1 MSMIEN
7 VDIVSKDESYYTK
20 TIFDKSKTDR
30 VGIQLPPMDV
40 PSYSLD
46 SSLLRENDA
55 KLPELSEFDVIRHYT
70 NLSNKNMSIDK
81 NFYPLGSCTMKYN
94 PKITERVAAL
104 EGFTSLHPH
113 LVTNDMTDQMQG
125 TLETIDMLEK
135 TLCEVTGMKAF
146 TTTPQAGAHGE
157 MLGVMMI
164 DAYHRSKGNKRKYII
179 VPDSSHGTNPA
190 TAAMVGYEVITIK
203 SDENG
208 AMDFDAFKAKMSDEV
223 ACVMLTVPNTL
234 GMYNKKIKD
243 ICDLAHSYDAMMY
256 YDGANMNAIMGVA
269 KPGDIGFDVIHIN
282 VHKTFAT
289 PHGGGGPGSGP
300 VGVNEKLKPFLPDLG
315 IKKVDGKYEIDHR
328 LDQSIGKISPFFGQY
343 GISLRAITYM
353 TSLGGNGMFNA
364 STKAVLNAN
373 YIRVRLR
380 DYFDV
385 PFDGL
390 CMHECVLSAKTLAKN
405 GVTAMDIAKYL
416 IDFGMHAPT
425 VYFPLIV
432 KEAIMIEPTETENK
446 ETLDI
451 FCDRMIEAVKL
462 AKKDP
467 EAFKSYPKTWGVSRP
482 DDTLA
487 IKELN
492 VRSSH

>member
-1 MSMIEN
+1 MSVIEKT
-7 VDIVSKDESYYTK
+7 VA
-20 TIFDKSKTDR
+20 TIFDKSKEGR
-30 VGIQLPPMDV
+30 HGIPLPALDV
-40 PSYSLD
+40 PLSTTLD
-46 SSLLRENDA
+46 SSLLREDKA
-55 KLPELSEFDVIRHYT
+55 KLPQLSEFDVVRHFT
-70 NLSNKNMSIDK
+70 NLSSKNMSIDK

-94 PKITERVAAL
+94 PKVTERIAAL
-104 EGFTSLHPH
+104 EGFNAVHPH
-113 LVTNDMTDQMQG
+113 MVTNNMADDIQG
-125 TLETIDMLEK
+125 TLETVDLLEK
-135 TLCEVTGMKAF
+135 SLCEVTGMSAF

-157 MLGVMMI
+157 MLGIMMI
-164 DAYHRSKGNKRKYII
+164 EKYHESKGNKRKYII

-203 SDENG
+203 SDANG
-208 AMDFDAFKAKMSDEV
+208 AMDFEEFKAKMNEQV

-234 GMYNKKIKD
+234 GMYNKRIRD
-243 ICDLAHSYDAMMY
+243 ICDLAHSFDAMMY

-269 KPGDIGFDVIHIN
+269 RPGDIGFDVIHIN

-300 VGVNEKLKPFLPDLG
+300 VGVNDKLKPFLPDLG
-315 IKKVDGKYEIDHR
+315 IKKVDDKYELTKGGVDT
-328 LDQSIGKISPFFGQY
+328 IGKISPFFGNY
-343 GISLRAITYM
+343 GISLRAIVYM
-353 TSLGGNGMFNA
+353 TCLGENGMHNV
-364 STKAVLNAN
+364 SSKAVLNAN

-380 DYFDV
+380 EYFDV
-385 PFDGL
+385 PFDDL
-390 CMHECVLSAKTLAKN
+390 CMHECVFSAKTLSKN

-416 IDFGMHAPT
+416 LDFGMHAPT

-462 AKKDP
+462 AQSDP
-467 EAFKSYPKTWGVSRP
+467 EAFKEYPKTLGVCRP

-492 VRSSH
+492 VRSTH

>member
-1 MSMIEN
+1 MSKPM
-7 VDIVSKDESYYTK
+7 
-20 TIFDKSKTDR
+20 TIFDKSKEGR
-30 VGIQLPPMDV
+30 KGINLPPLDV
-40 PSYSLD
+40 PEVSID
-46 SSLLRENDA
+46 SSLLRAESA
-55 KLPELSEFDVIRHYT
+55 KLPELSEFDVVRHYT
-70 NLSNKNMSIDK
+70 NLSNKNFSIDK

-94 PKITERVAAL
+94 PKVTERIASL
-104 EGFTSLHPH
+104 EGFTQLHPH
-113 LVTNDMTDQMQG
+113 LVTNNMNEDVQG
-125 TLETIDMLEK
+125 ALEVVDMLE
-135 TLCEVTGMKAF
+135 TQLCEVTGMDAF

-164 DAYHRSKGNKRKYII
+164 EKYHESKGNKRKYII

-190 TAAMVGYEVITIK
+190 TAAMVGYDVITIK

-208 AMDFDAFKAKMSDEV
+208 AMDFDEFKAKMSDEV

-234 GMYNKKIKD
+234 GIYNKRIKE
-243 ICDLAHSYDAMMY
+243 ICDIAHSYDAMMY

-269 KPGDIGFDVIHIN
+269 RPGDIGFDVIHIN

-315 IKKVDGKYEIDHR
+315 IKKVDGKYEFTKGGVNT
-328 LDQSIGKISPFFGQY
+328 IGKISPFFGNY
-343 GISLRAITYM
+343 GISLRAIAYM
-353 TSLGGNGMFNA
+353 VTLGENGMHNVSA
-364 STKAVLNAN
+364 KAVLNAN

-385 PFDGL
+385 PFDSL
-390 CMHECVLSAKTLAKN
+390 CMHECVFSAKTLAKN

-416 IDFGMHAPT
+416 LDFGMHAPT

-462 AKKDP
+462 ARKDP
-467 EAFKSYPKTWGVSRP
+467 EAFKAYPKTLGVCRP
-482 DDTLA
+482 DDTRA
-487 IKELN
+487 IKELD
-492 VRSSH
+492 VCSRH

>member
-1 MSMIEN
+1 MN
-7 VDIVSKDESYYTK
+7 IVQ
-20 TIFDKSKTDR
+20 TIFDKSKEGR
-30 VGIQLPPMDV
+30 HGIRLPAFDV
-40 PSYSLD
+40 HKSETLD
-46 SSLLRENDA
+46 SSLLRDSKA
-55 KLPELSEFDVIRHYT
+55 KLPQLSEFDIVRHYT

-94 PKITERVAAL
+94 PKIAERVASL
-104 EGFTSLHPH
+104 DGFVNLHPH
-113 LVTNDMTDQMQG
+113 LVTNKMENEMQG
-125 TLETIDMLEK
+125 CLETIDMLEK

-164 DAYHRSKGNKRKYII
+164 EKYHESKGNKRKYII

-190 TAAMVGYEVITIK
+190 TASMVGYDVITIK

-208 AMDFDAFKAKMSDEV
+208 AMDFDAFKAKMNEDV

-234 GMYNKKIKD
+234 GIYNKRIKE

-300 VGVNEKLKPFLPDLG
+300 VGVNEKLLPFLPDLG
-315 IKKVDGKYEIDHR
+315 VEKVNDKYELTSGGSD
-328 LDQSIGKISPFFGQY
+328 SIGKISPFFGNY

-353 TSLGGNGMFNA
+353 ISLGGDGMYNA
-364 STKAVLNAN
+364 SAKAVLNAN
-373 YIRVRLR
+373 YIRVRLK

-385 PFDGL
+385 PYDSL
-390 CMHECVLSAKTLAKN
+390 CMHECVFSAKTLAKN

-416 IDFGMHAPT
+416 LDFGMHAPT

-446 ETLDI
+446 ETIDI

-462 AKKDP
+462 AQDDP
-467 EAFKSYPKTWGVSRP
+467 EAFKSYPKTLGVCRP
-482 DDTLA
+482 DDTRA

-492 VRSSH
+492 VRSTH

>member
-1 MSMIEN
+1 MSKPM
-7 VDIVSKDESYYTK
+7 
-20 TIFDKSKTDR
+20 TIFDKSQEGRK
-30 VGIQLPPMDV
+30 GIKLPPLDV
-40 PSYSLD
+40 PEVSID
-46 SSLLRENDA
+46 SSLLREDDA
-55 KLPELSEFDVIRHYT
+55 KLPELSEFDVVRHFT
-70 NLSNKNMSIDK
+70 NLSNKNFSIDK

-94 PKITERVAAL
+94 PKVVERVAAL
-104 EGFTSLHPH
+104 EGFSSIHPH
-113 LVTNDMTDQMQG
+113 LVTNNMSEDIQG
-125 TLETIDMLEK
+125 ALEVVDMLEEQ
-135 TLCEVTGMKAF
+135 LCEVTGMDAF

-164 DAYHRSKGNKRKYII
+164 EKYHESKGNKRKYII

-190 TAAMVGYEVITIK
+190 TAAMVGYDVITIK

-208 AMDFDAFKAKMSDEV
+208 AMDFDEFKAKMSDEV

-234 GMYNKKIKD
+234 GIYNKRIKE

-300 VGVNEKLKPFLPDLG
+300 VGVNEKLAPFLPDLG
-315 IKKVDGKYEIDHR
+315 IKKVNNKYVLAEGGSD
-328 LDQSIGKISPFFGQY
+328 SIGKISPFFGNY

-353 TSLGGNGMFNA
+353 LTLGGNGMYNSSA
-364 STKAVLNAN
+364 KAVLNAN
-373 YIRVRLR
+373 YIRVRLK

-385 PFDGL
+385 PYDSL
-390 CMHECVLSAKTLAKN
+390 CMHECVFSAKTLAKN

-416 IDFGMHAPT
+416 LDFGMHAPT

-446 ETLDI
+446 ETIDI

-462 AKKDP
+462 AQKDP
-467 EAFKSYPKTWGVSRP
+467 EAFKAYPKTLGVCRP
-482 DDTLA
+482 DDTRA
-487 IKELN
+487 IKELD
-492 VRSSH
+492 VRSNH

>member
-1 MSMIEN
+1 MSNPM
-7 VDIVSKDESYYTK
+7 
-20 TIFDKSKTDR
+20 TIFDKSQEGRK
-30 VGIQLPPMDV
+30 GINLPPLDV
-40 PSYSLD
+40 PEVSIQ
-46 SSLLRENDA
+46 SSLLRQEDA
-55 KLPELSEFDVIRHYT
+55 KLPELSEFDVVRHYT
-70 NLSNKNMSIDK
+70 NLSNKNFAIDK

-94 PKITERVAAL
+94 PKIAERVASL
-104 EGFTSLHPH
+104 EGFTQLHPH
-113 LVTNDMTDQMQG
+113 LITNNMNEDVQG
-125 TLETIDMLEK
+125 ALEVVDMLEEQ
-135 TLCEVTGMKAF
+135 LCEVTGMSAF

-164 DAYHRSKGNKRKYII
+164 EKYHESNGNKRKYII

-190 TAAMVGYEVITIK
+190 TASMVGYDVITIK

-208 AMDFDAFKAKMSDEV
+208 AMDFEAFKAKMSEEV

-234 GMYNKKIKD
+234 GIYNKRIKE
-243 ICDLAHSYDAMMY
+243 ICDLAHSYGAMMY

-269 KPGDIGFDVIHIN
+269 RPGDIGFDVIHIN

-315 IKKVDGKYEIDHR
+315 VEKVDGKYEFSKGGVDT
-328 LDQSIGKISPFFGQY
+328 IGKISPFFGNY
-343 GISLRAITYM
+343 GISLRAIVYM
-353 TSLGGNGMFNA
+353 MTLGGNGMYN
-364 STKAVLNAN
+364 SSSKAVLNAN
-373 YIRVRLR
+373 YIRVRLK

-385 PFDGL
+385 PFDSL
-390 CMHECVLSAKTLAKN
+390 CMHECVFSAKTLAKN

-416 IDFGMHAPT
+416 LDFGMHAPT

-462 AKKDP
+462 AKEDP
-467 EAFKSYPKTWGVSRP
+467 EAFKSYPKTLGVCRP
-482 DDTLA
+482 DDTRA
-487 IKELN
+487 IKELD
-492 VRSSH
+492 VCSCH